1 MFLMLMLQH
10 IEENGYLHKCLIAW
24 GGVEIH
30 AQCIKNQDQRLQL
43 KLD

>member
-1 MFLMLMLQH
+1 MFLMLKLQH

-24 GGVEIH
+24 GVEIH